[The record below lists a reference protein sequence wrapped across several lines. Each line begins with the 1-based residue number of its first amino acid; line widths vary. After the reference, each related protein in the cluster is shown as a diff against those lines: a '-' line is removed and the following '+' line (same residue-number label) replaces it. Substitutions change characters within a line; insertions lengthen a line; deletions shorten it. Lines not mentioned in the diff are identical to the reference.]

1 MSSGLVQLGRA
12 SCGAV
17 AALVPLGARAR
28 ALAWSALFLAAAC
41 APDAGRAVVTFRFSE
56 PPTLAVDGEPVD
68 TVLTL
73 RVEERSE
80 VTRFLGASAP
90 RLLPAGSREED
101 IVLPGIQIPHGDHR
115 VVVMELAL
123 TGGEILYYGESAPFS
138 LHAGDVIT
146 VPIALEPRARP
157 ALQVEVLGAV
167 EGRVPSSDIE
177 VRVTAPGARRVE
189 LSNLSSFEGAT
200 AQDVSPDGILA
211 WDLDRGLRGACVE
224 DDACPRKL
232 SVRVRDDHDVPS
244 TIVEVALVV
253 DTRLP
258 AIQPQTL
265 SVLLPS
271 GEPWLSTPTALAA
284 GATATIT
291 FAVTERLGAPPV
303 LLGEPLERTP
313 CVVEGLVVR
322 CAARA
327 PDAHSPGIVPLRVRL
342 VDLVGHE
349 AVLPLTDLEL
359 APAAPPPPDTTRV
372 VLERAPWGRG
382 ASAEPY
388 YVVRGEA
395 GAATPGS
402 RVVAFPGAAT
412 TNVVELARTSTVVD
426 PLGRFALVLPPLA
439 DDQAHVG
446 LVLVSAAGQPSDA
459 MLTQPGVQATLT
471 TRGRVIM
478 RVADP
483 RAPVSVSRVPS
494 ASPLLIHPASEALST
509 AERLALA
516 VEDGVSVEVKSKA
529 VWTRYEPATE
539 EPEPRYRSAMVY
551 DRARG
556 EWVMFGGQTG
566 AVGTDDLWI
575 HDGRRWSRRVRGDV
589 TTTPWPSPR
598 REHALVYDSER
609 QVVLLYGGESPSLT
623 ALDDTWAWDG
633 DTWSHVIVSGP
644 GPRVGHA
651 MAYDRA
657 SGLVVLHGGYA
668 DNRVMAGGE
677 TWLWDGHH
685 WAHDHARGPDPRARA
700 SMTYDP
706 ITESVLMFGGERE
719 GQSPALDELW
729 SRDSSGWHMLSTGQG
744 SPTPRVS
751 AGLVSVPALQGV
763 LLFGGRTDNNGAING
778 PSFDDVHLWRE
789 GVWWRWGNLPLG
801 SRGEL
806 AVAEADVDGGVLV
819 FGGRTSPESDLHGDT
834 WRIEAADWVR
844 WPSAQPWPPRRKRH
858 AAAYLPDRGRWL
870 IAGGVVR
877 ADDQVLSDAWSWDGH
892 SWAREAD
899 IPVLKWPMLVWDEA
913 RAVMVLIG
921 TMPTE
926 PRTEVWELEL
936 GRWQRKS
943 TLARGSYAGAADYVA
958 SLRGVVVHAAHDLSV
973 SPREMDTRL
982 WSAPAGGQAAWST
995 PALGIGSPER
1005 FVHAMS
1011 ATPMRDALV
1020 LFGGLDGAGLTSPEL
1035 LRFDSAGW
1043 SRVPSSMPRPGARA
1057 RAIMTVDPVWQD
1069 IVLLGGT
1076 TADVWVL
1083 NPVRL
1088 TWSELDVT
1096 SGGPAPPVE
1105 ARLGR
1110 ADGGALWLFGG
1121 GDGLFA
1127 GELPGTDA
1135 LWRFD
1140 RASTGPGALQFAV
1153 DSRGLGMAST
1163 ASVAVS
1169 LTVGGARSV
1178 TGSAKVATALY
1189 VWNARAALWRR
1200 AATAAG
1206 LDDIRFT
1213 QATRGV
1219 AVDGATLHLR
1229 VQPDVTNTEG
1239 VSRMSIDTLEVVVS
1253 YQPPSI

>member
-1 MSSGLVQLGRA
+1 MSSGLLPLGRA

-17 AALVPLGARAR
+17 AGPVPPGARAR
-28 ALAWSALFLAAAC
+28 ALAWSTLLLAAAC

-73 RVEERSE
+73 RVEERAE

-101 IVLPGIQIPHGDHR
+101 IVLPGIQIPHGDRR
-115 VVVMELAL
+115 VVTMELAL

-253 DTRLP
+253 DTRGP

-303 LLGEPLERTP
+303 LLGGPLARTL

-322 CAARA
+322 CAVRA
-327 PDAHSPGIVPLRVRL
+327 PDTPSPGTVPLGVRL

-402 RVVAFPGAAT
+402 RVVAFPGAVT

-426 PLGRFALVLPPLA
+426 ALGRFALVLPALA
-439 DDQAHVG
+439 DSQAYVG

-471 TRGRVIM
+471 TRGRVSM

-483 RAPVSVSRVPS
+483 RAPVSVARVPS
-494 ASPLLIHPASEALST
+494 ASPLLAHPASEDLST
-509 AERLALA
+509 AERSALT

-539 EPEPRYRSAMVY
+539 EPEPRYRSAMAY

-556 EWVMFGGQTG
+556 EWVMFGGETG
-566 AVGTDDLWI
+566 SEVADDLWI
-575 HDGRRWSRRVRGDV
+575 HDGRRWSRRARPDGV
-589 TTTPWPSPR
+589 PSWPPPR

-609 QVVLLYGGESPSLT
+609 QVVLLYGGESPSAT
-623 ALDDTWAWDG
+623 ALDDMWAWNG
-633 DTWSHVIVSGP
+633 SAWRELTVSGP

-651 MAYDRA
+651 MAYDRT
-657 SGLVVLHGGYA
+657 SGHVVLHGGYA
-668 DNRVMAGGE
+668 ANRAMAGGE
-677 TWLWDGHH
+677 TWLWDGRS
-685 WAHDHARGPDPRARA
+685 WVLDGAHGPGADGPGARARA
-700 SMTYDP
+700 SMTFDP
-706 ITESVLMFGGERE
+706 ITGQLLMFGGERE
-719 GQSPALDELW
+719 RQSPALGDLW
-729 SRDSSGWHMLSTGQG
+729 SRDHHGWRLLSDGRG
-744 SPTPRVS
+744 SPPPRVS
-751 AGLVSVPALQGV
+751 AGLVSVPGLRGV
-763 LLFGGRTDNNGAING
+763 LLFGGRTDNNDGILG
-778 PSFDDVHLWRE
+778 PSFDDVYLWSPQT
-789 GVWWRWGNLPLG
+789 GTWSRWGNLPLG

-806 AVAEADVDGGVLV
+806 AVSEADARGGVLV
-819 FGGRTSPESDLHGDT
+819 FGGRTSPTGTLHADT
-834 WRIEAADWVR
+834 WRFEQSDWVR
-844 WPSAQPWPPRRKRH
+844 WPSTQTWPPRRKRY
-858 AAAYLPDRGRWL
+858 AAAYMPDRGRWL
-870 IAGGVVR
+870 IAGGVVA
-877 ADDQVLSDAWSWDGH
+877 ADDEVLSDAWSWDGH

-899 IPVLKWPMLVWDEA
+899 IPRLKWPMLAWDEA
-913 RAVMVLIG
+913 RAVLVLFG
-921 TMPTE
+921 TLPTT
-926 PRTEVWELEL
+926 PQTEAWELEL
-936 GRWQRKS
+936 GRWQRKAA
-943 TLARGSYAGAADYVA
+943 LARGSYAGAAAYLA
-958 SLRGVVVHAAHDLSV
+958 ALGGVVVHATHDV
-973 SPREMDTRL
+973 SSAPRETDTRL
-982 WSAPAGGQAAWST
+982 WAAVAGGAASWST
-995 PALGIGSPER
+995 PQLGAGSPDR
-1005 FVHAMS
+1005 FGYAM
-1011 ATPMRDALV
+1011 AAAPLGDALF
-1020 LFGGLDGAGLTSPEL
+1020 LFGGVDSMGLSPRQL
-1035 LRFDSAGW
+1035 GRFDAAGW
-1043 SRVPSSMPRPGARA
+1043 SSVATPLPRPPAQLWSV
-1057 RAIMTVDPVWQD
+1057 MTPDSSRGD
-1069 IVLLGGT
+1069 IVMFDGT
-1076 TADVWVL
+1076 SSDVWAL
-1083 NPVRL
+1083 DPRL
-1088 TWSELDVT
+1088 VTWSRLDVAG
-1096 SGGPAPPVE
+1096 GGPPPLSE
-1105 ARLGR
+1105 ARLGGV
-1110 ADGGALWLFGG
+1110 DEGLWLFGG
-1121 GDGLFA
+1121 GDA
-1127 GELPGTDA
+1127 SCTTEPPGSDG
-1135 LWRFD
+1135 LWR
-1140 RASTGPGALQFAV
+1140 LQRPTWGSGSLQVGVAWA
-1153 DSRGLGMAST
+1153 GLGLSET
-1163 ASVAVS
+1163 ASVTVTLRPGNTRISGAAVS
-1169 LTVGGARSV
+1169 AAVQLWRARAGVWTDVDAMMSDADAVRVGAVGAAVGGTQVYARL
-1178 TGSAKVATALY
+1178 KVATPVTPVDAWSVDAL
-1189 VWNARAALWRR
+1189 
-1200 AATAAG
+1200 
-1206 LDDIRFT
+1206 
-1213 QATRGV
+1213 GV
-1219 AVDGATLHLR
+1219 
-1229 VQPDVTNTEG
+1229 E
-1239 VSRMSIDTLEVVVS
+1239 LE
-1253 YQPPSI
+1253 Y